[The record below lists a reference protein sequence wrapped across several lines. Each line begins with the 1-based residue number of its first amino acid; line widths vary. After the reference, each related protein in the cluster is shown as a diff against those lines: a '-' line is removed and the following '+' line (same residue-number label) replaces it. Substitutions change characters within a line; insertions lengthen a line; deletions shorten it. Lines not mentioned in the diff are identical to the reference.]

1 MSSDYKYCSV
11 EVKTTDAQESIEGG
25 IIVAVTG
32 FLTGKDDVKKN
43 FSQTFFLAKQEKGF
57 FVLNDI
63 LQFFDVCV
71 SVTEAAAPTQDSGRI
86 YADLLLR
93 FTYSSVFICK

>member
-1 MSSDYKYCSV
+1 MSSNYKYCSV
-11 EVKTTDAQESIEGG
+11 EAKSTDAQESMGGG

-32 FLTGKDDVKKN
+32 CLTRKDNNVKCN

-63 LQFFDVCV
+63 LRLSDV
-71 SVTEAAAPTQDSGRI
+71 SESATKAAATTDSGRI
-86 YADLLLR
+86 VLPSVVHLQS
-93 FTYSSVFICK
+93 YSIC